1 MGGGLTPLGFLQRPR
16 NLTLGRRDWFVPSAV
31 VLAEAEAEAGS
42 EEQKKGGTRPGSAW
56 FRD

>member
-31 VLAEAEAEAGS
+31 VLAEAEAGS
-42 EEQKKGGTRPGSAW
+42 EEEKKGGTLPGSAW